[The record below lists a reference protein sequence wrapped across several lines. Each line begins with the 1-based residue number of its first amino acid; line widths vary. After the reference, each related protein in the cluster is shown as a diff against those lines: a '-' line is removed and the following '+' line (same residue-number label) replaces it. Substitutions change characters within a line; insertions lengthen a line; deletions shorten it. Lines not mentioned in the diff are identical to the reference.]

1 MIEYN
6 KFTNESGIYCFKN
19 LINNKC
25 YIGQAINLKK
35 RLRAHFSA
43 YKGNRNL
50 NLALYRAF
58 HKYGIENFDIFIV
71 EFVNPNTPNLKEV
84 LDGLEKKYIKEYN
97 SYGEC
102 GYNMTIG
109 GDAGVLGLK
118 MTEEQRKKI
127 SKEASKINEHNKKR
141 IWIRNLSEQKYY
153 KGLTYDEAS
162 KKSGISR
169 QVISKICNKTSKY
182 CYSKGWTFAF
192 DEITLF
198 NNCAEAFRAMG
209 SGTYNLNAGK
219 FQKGVP
225 GVFGIKIQEID
236 INGKII
242 NEFPSL
248 TFAAKNIGCSKTILM
263 RHITNNIPINNR
275 YFIYSNNNKP
285 RRHLTDLEK
294 EKLKNCHFSK
304 KVNKYTKD
312 DVFLECFESI
322 TLAAK
327 NVNTDVK
334 YIRNCCNGKTK
345 SCKGFIWKFT

>member
-50 NLALYRAF
+50 NLALYKAF

-71 EFVNPNTPNLKEV
+71 EFVDPNTSNLKEV
-84 LDGLEKKYIKEYN
+84 LDSLEKKYIKEYN
-97 SYGEC
+97 SYGEN

-127 SKEASKINEHNKKR
+127 SKEASKINERNKKR
-141 IWIRNLSEQKYY
+141 IFARNLSEPKYY
-153 KGLTYDEAS
+153 KGLTYVEAS
-162 KKSGISR
+162 EKSGISR
-169 QVISKICNKTSKY
+169 QVISKICNKTNKY
-182 CYSKGWTFAF
+182 PYSKGWTFAF

-198 NNCAEAFRAMG
+198 NNCADAFRAMG
-209 SGTYNLNAGK
+209 FGTYNLNNGR

-225 GVFGIKIQEID
+225 NIFGIKVQEID
-236 INGKII
+236 VNGKII

-248 TFAAKNIGCSKTILM
+248 AFTAKSIGCSKTNLI
-263 RHITNNIPINNR
+263 RHITNNTPINNR
-275 YFIYSNNNKP
+275 YFIYTNTNKP

-294 EKLKNCHFSK
+294 EKLKKYHFSK

-312 DVFLECFESI
+312 GIFLECFDSI

-334 YIRNCCNGKTK
+334 YIRNCCNEKSK
-345 SCKGFIWKFT
+345 SCKGFIWKFA